1 MSKEVKMY
9 VCGMNLRPVK
19 GEAFIPAG
27 TPFDPSI
34 LDDHTREVFESR
46 GQLKEHV
53 PDYIDTEGTVVEE
66 KTPSAKEQ
74 TDALKAEALEK
85 YGVKITARK
94 LETVQ
99 EAFDK
104 AKAEAEN
111 KPSGI
116 FTKTAEELEGMNLDE
131 LDAIHADTCAENE
144 LPAPSAFK
152 SEEEAVA
159 KLTGEV

>member
-1 MSKEVKMY
+1 MNKEVKMY

-46 GQLKEHV
+46 GQLKEYV
-53 PDYIDTEGTVVEE
+53 PDYIDTEGTIVEE
-66 KTPSAKEQ
+66 KREQ
-74 TDALKAEALEK
+74 EQEQIDALKAEALEK
-85 YGVKITARK
+85 YGVKINARK
-94 LETVQ
+94 LKTVQ
-99 EAFDK
+99 KAFDK
-104 AKAEAEN
+104 AKAEADN

-116 FTKTAEELEGMNLDE
+116 FTKTVEELEGMNLDE
-131 LDAIHADTCAENE
+131 MDAIHADICAENE
-144 LPAPSAFK
+144 LPAPAAFK